1 MDHQTPEE
9 REVRLKKAD
18 SIRRMLADQG
28 HHGEPGGAASGS
40 GGASSLDSS
49 EAKQQLDEEKKHRE
63 RLLALNQVIA
73 QQVLEK
79 SRMVAGKFTFV
90 GSFHSSCLII
100 ILVFFVQFIF
110 VNWFNFRFQ
119 AKTSSSRPV
128 ERSFIS
134 LILFEFLCTHLAHL
148 SQVCFSSKFQLLVSV
163 FLR

>member
-28 HHGEPGGAASGS
+28 HHGDPGGAASGS

-79 SRMVAGKFTFV
+79 SRMVAGKFT
-90 GSFHSSCLII
+90 
-100 ILVFFVQFIF
+100 
-110 VNWFNFRFQ
+110 
-119 AKTSSSRPV
+119 
-128 ERSFIS
+128 
-134 LILFEFLCTHLAHL
+134 
-148 SQVCFSSKFQLLVSV
+148 
-163 FLR
+163 

>member
-49 EAKQQLDEEKKHRE
+49 EAKQQLDEDKKHRE

-79 SRMVAGKFTFV
+79 SRMVAGKFTCI
-90 GSFHSSCLII
+90 GSLFKFSYLI
-100 ILVFFVQFIF
+100 ILVFCVQFIF

-134 LILFEFLCTHLAHL
+134 LILFEFLCTL
-148 SQVCFSSKFQLLVSV
+148 SRNCHRFVSV
-163 FLR
+163 QNFSF

>member
-28 HHGEPGGAASGS
+28 HHGPGESNE
-40 GGASSLDSS
+40 ASSLDSS

-79 SRMVAGKFTFV
+79 SRMVAGK
-90 GSFHSSCLII
+90 
-100 ILVFFVQFIF
+100 
-110 VNWFNFRFQ
+110 
-119 AKTSSSRPV
+119 
-128 ERSFIS
+128 
-134 LILFEFLCTHLAHL
+134 
-148 SQVCFSSKFQLLVSV
+148 
-163 FLR
+163 